1 MENIYYLDQ
10 NNVIQHFGV
19 KGMKWGV
26 RRYQNE
32 DGSLTNLGKS
42 RQKMLD
48 SKTRYNDALKKD
60 LYNPTNKTARLV
72 AKYSKEYD
80 DAKLMFKTD
89 KEIDRIR
96 QNNVQFKNKSKHRL
110 KLEESYRQNGL
121 TQEQAQAAA
130 NNRIRTEKI
139 LAGMAGVT
147 VAACAAYYINKNR
160 KDKIDQ
166 VIKVGETLQRI
177 EMRDTN
183 GKLNDVFYA
192 AKGSHDEKRYAGLLG
207 MQRKQ
212 QTGHAYMMK
221 LINQHHDVKVASKDK
236 AAKVFGDLYKNDP
249 DFRKAVAGNVKVHF
263 NGSSNRVKDI
273 NNLSDRNIKK
283 MYENFNAGLINIR
296 NSGSGADKKY
306 YDKLKSLGYGAI
318 QDVND
323 MKYSGYNA
331 KNPLIIFDNS
341 GSNIMA
347 AKVSEMTG
355 NLNKNG
361 NMELAKAMGE
371 QKAKQFIEQ
380 NGPLAAAGLS
390 IATVSVYNQ
399 DPTKTNSQKK

>member
-48 SKTRYNDALKKD
+48 SKARYHDALNKD

-80 DAKLMFKTD
+80 DAKFMFKTD

-110 KLEESYRQNGL
+110 KLEESYRQKGL

-273 NNLSDRNIKK
+273 YNLSDRNIKK
-283 MYENFNAGLINIR
+283 MYENFNAGLIDIR